1 MGGGEEGRCGRGVA
15 IPRATSVATRAV
27 RMKTRE
33 PKPTIWEKMT
43 KGLEEM
49 PEDFPPR
56 IMFDNLEATKANT
69 AKIHAL
75 IETEKRQT
83 DDVEAMAMA

>member
-1 MGGGEEGRCGRGVA
+1 MNKKLLIGAFAGSALVA
-15 IPRATSVATRAV
+15 GIVALNKRDS
-27 RMKTRE
+27 E

-43 KGLEEM
+43 KGMEEM

-69 AKIHAL
+69 AKILAL